1 MVVAAACLRRKYR
14 MTARL
19 PLPAACPCDPARRYA
34 ACCGRLHAGTLA
46 AESAEQLMRSRYSA
60 YAVGDLEYLRASW
73 HADTCP
79 ADLDLDPSVR
89 WLGLQLK
96 RHRREGEDA
105 AVVEFVARYRI
116 GGGSAV
122 RLHEVSRFVR
132 VDGRW
137 VYVDGEFPRA

>member
-1 MVVAAACLRRKYR
+1 

-19 PLPAACPCDPARRYA
+19 PLPAACPCDATRRYA
-34 ACCGRLHAGTLA
+34 ACCGRLHAGTAA

-79 ADLDLDPSVR
+79 ADLAVDPSVR
-89 WLGLQLK
+89 WLGLQVK
-96 RHRREGEDA
+96 RHLREDEDA
-105 AVVEFVARYRI
+105 AVVEFVARYRV

>member
-1 MVVAAACLRRKYR
+1 

-19 PLPAACPCDPARRYA
+19 PLPAACPCDATRRYA
-34 ACCGRLHAGTLA
+34 ACCGRLHAGTAA

-79 ADLDLDPSVR
+79 ADLDLDASAR
-89 WLGLQLK
+89 WLGLQVK
-96 RHRREGEDA
+96 RHLREGEDA

-122 RLHEVSRFVR
+122 RLHEVSRFAR
-132 VDGRW
+132 VGGRW
-137 VYVDGEFPRA
+137 VYVDGEFPGA

>member
-1 MVVAAACLRRKYR
+1 

-19 PLPAACPCDPARRYA
+19 PLPAACPCDASRRYA
-34 ACCGRLHAGTLA
+34 ACCGRLHAGTAA

-79 ADLDLDPSVR
+79 VDLAVDPSVR
-89 WLGLQLK
+89 WLGLQVK

-105 AVVEFVARYRI
+105 AVVEFVARYRV

-132 VDGRW
+132 VEGRW
-137 VYVDGEFPRA
+137 VYLDGAFPGA

>member
-1 MVVAAACLRRKYR
+1 

-19 PLPAACPCDPARRYA
+19 PLPAACPCDATRRYA
-34 ACCGRLHAGTLA
+34 TCCGRLHAGTA
-46 AESAEQLMRSRYSA
+46 TAESAEQLMRSRYSA

-79 ADLDLDPSVR
+79 TDLEVDPSVR
-89 WLGLQLK
+89 WLGLQVK

-105 AVVEFVARYRI
+105 AVVEFVARYRV